1 MSDPRLVPFIKA
13 IGAVDRTH
21 LGFSPISTNAR
32 VQLDE
37 GAKMPCDA
45 LLHIYADT
53 SRTVAFRKMPGGY
66 RWIAET
72 EEHYGPK
79 NYTNIDGTLQEE
91 LVVSYQAEQLDGTP
105 TNQIRVA
112 YYGEDK
118 RLAGRDD
125 LTLEAIKPILEEWKG
140 TQIR

>member
-1 MSDPRLVPFIKA
+1 MLKA
-13 IGAVDRTH
+13 IAAVDRAS
-21 LGFSPISTNAR
+21 LGFSPIPTSAR

-37 GAKMPCDA
+37 GGKMPCDA

-53 SRTVAFRKMPGGY
+53 SRTVAFRKTQDGY
-66 RWIAET
+66 KWLAET

-79 NYTNIDGTLQEE
+79 SYTTVGGILQEE
-91 LVVSYQAEQLDGTP
+91 LVVTYQTEHLDGTP
-105 TNQIRVA
+105 TNQIRVS

-118 RLAGRDD
+118 RLAGRDS

-140 TQIR
+140 TPIR